1 MNRTQVNAAAGG
13 TQQYLVI
20 SDVPSGSTASHREAL
35 MGALLKNHT
44 LNVAGAYVCDIDIR
58 GLRRCELHLRASD
71 VTGTVTPS
79 AYTTY
84 CDGTTQKTVSA
95 PAGDA
100 LVAAAR
106 QSLVFAE
113 GELVGESTLRL
124 TITVGGGASATF
136 DQAEINGL

>member
-1 MNRTQVNAAAGG
+1 
-13 TQQYLVI
+13 
-20 SDVPSGSTASHREAL
+20 
-35 MGALLKNHT
+35 
-44 LNVAGAYVCDIDIR
+44 
-58 GLRRCELHLRASD
+58 
-71 VTGTVTPS
+71 
-79 AYTTY
+79 
-84 CDGTTQKTVSA
+84 VSA